1 MTLTVQ
7 FLTIVSMIAGGVYL
21 GAAMDTFRRFE
32 RHWKKQIVMRYIM
45 ECGFW
50 LMQTLLLFFLL
61 FQVNQG
67 EMRFYILL
75 ALLCGFAGY
84 RALFQTSYQRILELL
99 IRIIRQTLFILRR
112 ILQVLIVTPIRLLV
126 QGVLLLAGGAAA
138 LLWKLILLVLSILFY
153 PIRLVGRIVWKLTPG
168 KYRKIYSK
176 LAGIYSKMKNIAKK
190 MSHSLRRTRR

>member
-32 RHWKKQIVMRYIM
+32 RHWKKQAVMRYIM
-45 ECGFW
+45 ECSFW

-84 RALFQTSYQRILELL
+84 RALFQTSYQRVLEWL
-99 IRIIRQTLFILRR
+99 IRIIRRTIFITKRV
-112 ILQVLIVTPIRLLV
+112 LQVLILTPIRLV
-126 QGVLLLAGGAAA
+126 IQGLLMLAGGVIA
-138 LLWKLILLVLSILFY
+138 LLWKLIRLVLVVLFY
-153 PIRLVGRIVWKLTPG
+153 PIRLIGRLVWKLTPER
-168 KYRKIYSK
+168 YRKNYSK
-176 LAGIYSKMKNIAKK
+176 LAGIYSRMKNIARKVYE
-190 MSHSLRRTRR
+190 SLRRTRR

>member
-32 RHWKKQIVMRYIM
+32 RHWKKQIFMRYIM

-50 LMQTLLLFFLL
+50 LLQTLLLFFLL

-84 RALFQTSYQRILELL
+84 RALFQTSYRRVLEWL
-99 IRIIRQTLFILRR
+99 IRVIRRTILIVRR
-112 ILQVLIVTPIRLLV
+112 ILQVLILTPIRLLL
-126 QGVLLLAGGAAA
+126 QGLLLLIGGVVT
-138 LLWKLILLVLSILFY
+138 LVWKLIRVVLLILFY
-153 PIRLVGRIVWKLTPG
+153 PFRLIGRLVWRMTPK

-190 MSHSLRRTRR
+190 ALASLRRARR

>member
-32 RHWKKQIVMRYIM
+32 RHWKKRVVMRYVM
-45 ECGFW
+45 ECSFW
-50 LMQTLLLFFLL
+50 LLQALLLFFLL

-84 RALFQTSYQRILELL
+84 RALFQTSYRRVLELL
-99 IRIIRQTLFILRR
+99 IRIIRKTMIITKR
-112 ILQVLIVTPIRLLV
+112 ILQVLILTPIRLAI
-126 QGVLLLAGGAAA
+126 QGLLLLAGGVLA
-138 LLWKLILLVLSILFY
+138 LLWKLIRLVLVILFY
-153 PIRLVGRIVWKLTPG
+153 PIRLIGRLVWRLTPER
-168 KYRKIYSK
+168 YRKNYSK
-176 LAGIYSKMKNIAKK
+176 LAGIYSRMKNIARKFYD
-190 MSHSLRRTRR
+190 SLRRTRR

>member
-32 RHWKKQIVMRYIM
+32 RHWKKQVVMRYIM
-45 ECGFW
+45 ECSFW

-84 RALFQTSYQRILELL
+84 RALFQTSYRRVLEWL
-99 IRIIRQTLFILRR
+99 IRIIRRTMFITKRV
-112 ILQVLIVTPIRLLV
+112 LQVLILTPIRLV
-126 QGVLLLAGGAAA
+126 IQGLLMLAGGVIA
-138 LLWKLILLVLSILFY
+138 LLWKLIRLVLVVLFY
-153 PIRLVGRIVWKLTPG
+153 PIRLIGRLVWKLTPER
-168 KYRKIYSK
+168 YRKNYSK
-176 LAGIYSKMKNIAKK
+176 LAGIYSRMKNIARKVYE
-190 MSHSLRRTRR
+190 SLRRTRR